1 MQLRSGRIVTSA
13 PIIDSVPTP
22 TNVNVRNDTKRVQWL
37 QNAYKSATDIQKRNI
52 LRIMIEDIIFT
63 PPTNDFGKPVLRFP
77 LWHDLVLRVMLNKT
91 IQVQLDKWVDK
102 HPHATS
108 IYSTQYK
115 WLQRAVW
122 IVKYW
127 ATHSSTEL
135 RQFVDR
141 RKWLFIAMSAI
152 YLACP
157 TNTCPHCT
165 LKAHYCSHVNRDGDS
180 LFSKDDY
187 LIYRSTENTG
197 VLQYDIDKFEEL
209 VAEHADMRYIMY
221 TINKHNKYAPMVIL
235 SEDANA

>member
-37 QNAYKSATDIQKRNI
+37 QHAYKSATDIQKRNI
-52 LRIMIEDIIFT
+52 LRIMLEDIFI
-63 PPTNDFGKPVLRFP
+63 PPTNDVGEPVLRPP
-77 LWHDLVLRVMLNKT
+77 LWNDLVLRVMLKNT
-91 IQVQLDKWVDK
+91 IQVQFDKCIAKWRHMTPV
-102 HPHATS
+102 P
-108 IYSTQYK
+108 STRFR

-127 ATHSSTEL
+127 ATHTSTEL

-165 LKAHYCSHVNRDGDS
+165 LKAHYCSHVNRDCDS